1 MRQRLLCL
9 LSAVLL
15 LLSACGADGSAGSGS
30 QSDTS
35 APALSRQEPVTT
47 PFTLAAYPSYSFHP
61 TLAANRANLALAPLL
76 YEPLFQLDASFQ
88 AQPVLCQSY
97 TASGDGLT
105 WTFTLRSGITFSDGT
120 PLTGQTVA
128 DALNTAL
135 GAESRYA
142 SRLSG
147 VTGVEASVENT
158 VTITLSRPNG
168 NLPLL
173 LDIPIALGTGD
184 RPAGTGP
191 YVFSQQGDSL
201 SLTARSGWWQD
212 KSLPCTEIP
221 LRAVSRSDD
230 LIFAFS
236 SGDVSL
242 VDVDLMG
249 TNAMGYSG
257 SYETWDYATTDL
269 IYLGFNTQSGLCRSA
284 GVRTALTRGIDRDA
298 VAQTV
303 YASHAVSTALP
314 VHPASPLYD
323 QTLAGVLSYA
333 PEALVSQLE
342 DLGVLGRELVLLVNR
357 ENTAK
362 LSAAQLIAGQ
372 LESAGM
378 EITVNALDFEDYTA
392 ALAQGDF
399 DLYLGEVVLT
409 ADFDL
414 TALLSSGGALNYG
427 RWQDAQGDSLLSAF
441 VQASGEARTAAA
453 RALFEYLNQQ
463 APIAP
468 VCFKNGSVLTQWG
481 RLSGLSPVRG
491 NVFAGLENWTIS

>member
-9 LSAVLL
+9 LSAALL
-15 LLSACGADGSAGSGS
+15 LLSACGADGAAGSGS

-35 APALSRQEPVTT
+35 APALSQQEPVTT

-61 TLAANRANLALAPLL
+61 ALAANRANLALAPLL

-105 WTFTLRSGITFSDGT
+105 WTFTLRSGVTFSDGT
-120 PLTGQTVA
+120 PLTGQAVA
-128 DALNTAL
+128 DALNTAR

-147 VTGVEASVENT
+147 VTGVETSGENT

>member
-9 LSAVLL
+9 LSAALL

-30 QSDTS
+30 HSDTS

-105 WTFTLRSGITFSDGT
+105 WTFTLRSGVTFSDGT
-120 PLTGQTVA
+120 PLTGQAVA
-128 DALNTAL
+128 DALNTAR

-147 VTGVEASVENT
+147 VTGVEASGENT

>member
-128 DALNTAL
+128 DALNTAR

-147 VTGVEASVENT
+147 VTGVEASGENT

-191 YVFSQQGDSL
+191 CVFSQQGDSL

>member
-9 LSAVLL
+9 LSAALL

-35 APALSRQEPVTT
+35 APALSQQEPVTT
-47 PFTLAAYPSYSFHP
+47 PFTLAAYPNYSFHP
-61 TLAANRANLALAPLL
+61 ALAANRANLTLAPLL

-105 WTFTLRSGITFSDGT
+105 WTFTLRSGVTFSDGT

-128 DALNTAL
+128 DALNTAR

-147 VTGVEASVENT
+147 VTGVEASGENT

-481 RLSGLSPVRG
+481 RLSGLSSVRG

>member
-9 LSAVLL
+9 LSAALL

-35 APALSRQEPVTT
+35 APALSQQEPVTT

-105 WTFTLRSGITFSDGT
+105 WTFTLRSGVTFSDGT
-120 PLTGQTVA
+120 PLTGQTAA
-128 DALNTAL
+128 DALNTAR

-147 VTGVEASVENT
+147 VTGVEASGENT

>member
-1 MRQRLLCL
+1 MIKH
-9 LSAVLL
+9 
-15 LLSACGADGSAGSGS
+15 
-30 QSDTS
+30 DT
-35 APALSRQEPVTT
+35 
-47 PFTLAAYPSYSFHP
+47 
-61 TLAANRANLALAPLL
+61 
-76 YEPLFQLDASFQ
+76 
-88 AQPVLCQSY
+88 
-97 TASGDGLT
+97 
-105 WTFTLRSGITFSDGT
+105 
-120 PLTGQTVA
+120 
-128 DALNTAL
+128 
-135 GAESRYA
+135 
-142 SRLSG
+142 
-147 VTGVEASVENT
+147 
-158 VTITLSRPNG
+158 
-168 NLPLL
+168 
-173 LDIPIALGTGD
+173 
-184 RPAGTGP
+184 

>member
-9 LSAVLL
+9 LSAALL
-15 LLSACGADGSAGSGS
+15 LLSACGADGAAGSGS

-147 VTGVEASVENT
+147 VTGVEASGENT

-201 SLTARSGWWQD
+201 SLTARSGWRQD

-236 SGDVSL
+236 SGNVSL

>member
-9 LSAVLL
+9 LSAALL

-35 APALSRQEPVTT
+35 APALSQQEPVTT

-128 DALNTAL
+128 DVLNTAR

-147 VTGVEASVENT
+147 VTGVEASGENT

>member
-1 MRQRLLCL
+1 M
-9 LSAVLL
+9 
-15 LLSACGADGSAGSGS
+15 
-30 QSDTS
+30 
-35 APALSRQEPVTT
+35 
-47 PFTLAAYPSYSFHP
+47 
-61 TLAANRANLALAPLL
+61 
-76 YEPLFQLDASFQ
+76 FQLDASFQ

-147 VTGVEASVENT
+147 VTGVEASGENT

-441 VQASGEARTAAA
+441 VQASGEARTAAPPA
-453 RALFEYLNQQ
+453 QF
-463 APIAP
+463 
-468 VCFKNGSVLTQWG
+468 
-481 RLSGLSPVRG
+481 
-491 NVFAGLENWTIS
+491 

>member
-9 LSAVLL
+9 LSAALL

-35 APALSRQEPVTT
+35 APALSQQEPVTT

-147 VTGVEASVENT
+147 VTGVEASGENT

-212 KSLPCTEIP
+212 KSLPCAEIP

>member
-1 MRQRLLCL
+1 M
-9 LSAVLL
+9 
-15 LLSACGADGSAGSGS
+15 
-30 QSDTS
+30 
-35 APALSRQEPVTT
+35 
-47 PFTLAAYPSYSFHP
+47 
-61 TLAANRANLALAPLL
+61 
-76 YEPLFQLDASFQ
+76 FQLDASFQ

-105 WTFTLRSGITFSDGT
+105 WTFTLRSGVTFSDGT

-128 DALNTAL
+128 DALNTAR

-147 VTGVEASVENT
+147 VTGVEASGENT

-269 IYLGFNTQSGLCRSA
+269 IYLGFITLSGLCRSA

>member
-9 LSAVLL
+9 LSAALL

-35 APALSRQEPVTT
+35 APALSQQEPVTT
-47 PFTLAAYPSYSFHP
+47 PFTLAAYPNYSFHP
-61 TLAANRANLALAPLL
+61 ALAANRANLTLAPLL

-105 WTFTLRSGITFSDGT
+105 WTFTLRSGVTFSDGT

-128 DALNTAL
+128 DALNTAR

-147 VTGVEASVENT
+147 VTGVEASGENT

-427 RWQDAQGDSLLSAF
+427 RWQDAQRDSLLSAF

>member
-1 MRQRLLCL
+1 M
-9 LSAVLL
+9 
-15 LLSACGADGSAGSGS
+15 
-30 QSDTS
+30 
-35 APALSRQEPVTT
+35 
-47 PFTLAAYPSYSFHP
+47 
-61 TLAANRANLALAPLL
+61 
-76 YEPLFQLDASFQ
+76 
-88 AQPVLCQSY
+88 
-97 TASGDGLT
+97 
-105 WTFTLRSGITFSDGT
+105 
-120 PLTGQTVA
+120 
-128 DALNTAL
+128 
-135 GAESRYA
+135 
-142 SRLSG
+142 
-147 VTGVEASVENT
+147 
-158 VTITLSRPNG
+158 
-168 NLPLL
+168 
-173 LDIPIALGTGD
+173 
-184 RPAGTGP
+184 
-191 YVFSQQGDSL
+191 
-201 SLTARSGWWQD
+201 
-212 KSLPCTEIP
+212 
-221 LRAVSRSDD
+221 
-230 LIFAFS
+230 
-236 SGDVSL
+236 
-242 VDVDLMG
+242 
-249 TNAMGYSG
+249 
-257 SYETWDYATTDL
+257 
-269 IYLGFNTQSGLCRSA
+269 
-284 GVRTALTRGIDRDA
+284 RTALTRGIDRDA

>member
-1 MRQRLLCL
+1 MRHRLLCL
-9 LSAVLL
+9 LSAALL

-61 TLAANRANLALAPLL
+61 TLAANRANLTLAPLL

-105 WTFTLRSGITFSDGT
+105 WTFTLRSGVTFSDGT
-120 PLTGQTVA
+120 PLTGQAVA
-128 DALNTAL
+128 DALNTAR

-147 VTGVEASVENT
+147 VTGVEASGENT

-399 DLYLGEVVLT
+399 DLYLDEVVLT

-481 RLSGLSPVRG
+481 RLSGLSSVRG

>member
-9 LSAVLL
+9 LSAALL

-35 APALSRQEPVTT
+35 APALSQQEPVTT
-47 PFTLAAYPSYSFHP
+47 PFTLAAYPNYSFHP
-61 TLAANRANLALAPLL
+61 ALAANRANLTLAPLL

-105 WTFTLRSGITFSDGT
+105 WTFTLRSGVTFSDGT

-128 DALNTAL
+128 DALNTAR

-147 VTGVEASVENT
+147 VTGVEASGENT

-284 GVRTALTRGIDRDA
+284 GVRTALTRGIDRDS

-463 APIAP
+463 ALIAP

>member
-9 LSAVLL
+9 LSAALL

-128 DALNTAL
+128 DALNTAR

-147 VTGVEASVENT
+147 VTGVEASGENT

>member
-47 PFTLAAYPSYSFHP
+47 PFTLAAYPNYSFHP
-61 TLAANRANLALAPLL
+61 ALAANRANLTLAPLL

-105 WTFTLRSGITFSDGT
+105 WTFTLRSGVTFSDGT

-128 DALNTAL
+128 DALNTAR

-147 VTGVEASVENT
+147 VTGVEASGENT

-427 RWQDAQGDSLLSAF
+427 RWQDAQGDSLLSSF

-481 RLSGLSPVRG
+481 RLSGLSSVRG

>member
-9 LSAVLL
+9 LSAALL

-35 APALSRQEPVTT
+35 APALSQQEPVTT
-47 PFTLAAYPSYSFHP
+47 PFTLAAYPNYSFHP
-61 TLAANRANLALAPLL
+61 ALAANRANLTLAPLL

-105 WTFTLRSGITFSDGT
+105 WTFTLRSGVTFSDGT

-128 DALNTAL
+128 DALNTAR

-147 VTGVEASVENT
+147 VTGVEASGENT

>member
-128 DALNTAL
+128 DALNTAR

-147 VTGVEASVENT
+147 VTGVEASGENT

>member
-9 LSAVLL
+9 LSAALL
-15 LLSACGADGSAGSGS
+15 LLSACGADGAAGSGS

-128 DALNTAL
+128 DALNTARE
-135 GAESRYA
+135 AESRYA

-147 VTGVEASVENT
+147 VTGVEASGENT

-491 NVFAGLENWTIS
+491 NVFAGLANWTIS

>member
-105 WTFTLRSGITFSDGT
+105 WTFTLRSGVTFSDGT

-128 DALNTAL
+128 DALNTAR